1 MAYSIITFGI
11 RDWFLIKV
19 EQQELFLSIEAL
31 KDLLGFSFLLNGKSC
46 ELYEVDKNAL
56 FWRFI
61 FLNFS

>member
-31 KDLLGFSFLLNGKSC
+31 KDLLGFPFLLNGKSC
-46 ELYEVDKNAL
+46 ELYEVDTNAL
-56 FWRFI
+56 F
-61 FLNFS
+61 